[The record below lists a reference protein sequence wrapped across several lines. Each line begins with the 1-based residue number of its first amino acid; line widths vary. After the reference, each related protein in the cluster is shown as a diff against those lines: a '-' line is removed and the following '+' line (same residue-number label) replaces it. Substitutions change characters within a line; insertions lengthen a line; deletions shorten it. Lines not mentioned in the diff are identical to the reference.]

1 MAIGDIIVGVDI
13 GTSKVCTVVG
23 EVNNFGQIEII
34 ANTSYKCSG
43 LKKGKI
49 INEEEVILSLAK
61 TIKDAEDETNLKI
74 NSAYVTIPGKY
85 VTIVQNSITKD
96 VKDKYSGISIR
107 DVQTAIMQVK
117 DIEIPEGETLIDI
130 VPDKITLENGTV
142 VSDPV
147 GNLSSSFTISA
158 QVILAERD
166 YVRQLNNIFRK
177 VGLEIDGI
185 VPITLAERNLILD
198 KNELHDNIMLLDI
211 GAGNTDIGVF
221 EGTTFLYTNSIPLGG
236 DNITNDIALVLNIS
250 EEEAD
255 KLKRQYGLALKSF
268 IDNDNDIILNTC
280 KDNNKNKI
288 IKSSELIEIIEA
300 RIEEMFSIINKD
312 ITNQGLKQKIN
323 NVVLTG
329 QGIININDAKL
340 TSSKVMVVAQN
351 DGTLTELLVN
361 DGDKV
366 EAGQVIAKMKVVVTP
381 EQIEA
386 LQKAYDEAKVNYD
399 NLEQQVKASMVVSQ
413 PVVTSSSTGNVAAA
427 QARLDAAAANK
438 QKMDKLY
445 SIGAVSATQYAE
457 AQSEYAAAQSALAAA
472 STPQVVEQQASVS
485 SAPSKELSEALAT
498 AQIQLNQAKA
508 ALDQAQSDDNFAD
521 ITAPVSGIIYL
532 TDFKQ
537 GDELKQGDVFINVGN
552 TKNLW
557 VEAPLTEEQYAK
569 VRQGQFVHY
578 SVDDMDLTGTVLE
591 VTHQDSEDE
600 ENKNLVTAAKISFP
614 DELKDK
620 VLPGADVT
628 VQITIDR

>member
-1 MAIGDIIVGVDI
+1 M
-13 GTSKVCTVVG
+13 
-23 EVNNFGQIEII
+23 E
-34 ANTSYKCSG
+34 
-43 LKKGKI
+43 
-49 INEEEVILSLAK
+49 
-61 TIKDAEDETNLKI
+61 
-74 NSAYVTIPGKY
+74 
-85 VTIVQNSITKD
+85 
-96 VKDKYSGISIR
+96 
-107 DVQTAIMQVK
+107 
-117 DIEIPEGETLIDI
+117 
-130 VPDKITLENGTV
+130 
-142 VSDPV
+142 
-147 GNLSSSFTISA
+147 
-158 QVILAERD
+158 
-166 YVRQLNNIFRK
+166 
-177 VGLEIDGI
+177 
-185 VPITLAERNLILD
+185 
-198 KNELHDNIMLLDI
+198 
-211 GAGNTDIGVF
+211 
-221 EGTTFLYTNSIPLGG
+221 
-236 DNITNDIALVLNIS
+236 
-250 EEEAD
+250 
-255 KLKRQYGLALKSF
+255 
-268 IDNDNDIILNTC
+268 
-280 KDNNKNKI
+280 
-288 IKSSELIEIIEA
+288 
-300 RIEEMFSIINKD
+300 KD
-312 ITNQGLKQKIN
+312 ITKKIKPFIIYSVPIILLIAIAAIFGVYKWNQ
-323 NVVLTG
+323 G

-361 DGDKV
+361 DGD
-366 EAGQVIAKMKVVVTP
+366 KMKVVVTP

-569 VRQGQFVHY
+569 VHQGQFVHY

-614 DELKDK
+614 KT
-620 VLPGADVT
+620 P
-628 VQITIDR
+628 RH

>member
-1 MAIGDIIVGVDI
+1 M
-13 GTSKVCTVVG
+13 
-23 EVNNFGQIEII
+23 E
-34 ANTSYKCSG
+34 
-43 LKKGKI
+43 
-49 INEEEVILSLAK
+49 
-61 TIKDAEDETNLKI
+61 
-74 NSAYVTIPGKY
+74 
-85 VTIVQNSITKD
+85 
-96 VKDKYSGISIR
+96 
-107 DVQTAIMQVK
+107 
-117 DIEIPEGETLIDI
+117 
-130 VPDKITLENGTV
+130 
-142 VSDPV
+142 
-147 GNLSSSFTISA
+147 
-158 QVILAERD
+158 
-166 YVRQLNNIFRK
+166 
-177 VGLEIDGI
+177 
-185 VPITLAERNLILD
+185 
-198 KNELHDNIMLLDI
+198 
-211 GAGNTDIGVF
+211 
-221 EGTTFLYTNSIPLGG
+221 
-236 DNITNDIALVLNIS
+236 
-250 EEEAD
+250 
-255 KLKRQYGLALKSF
+255 
-268 IDNDNDIILNTC
+268 
-280 KDNNKNKI
+280 
-288 IKSSELIEIIEA
+288 
-300 RIEEMFSIINKD
+300 KD
-312 ITNQGLKQKIN
+312 ITKKIKPFIIYSVPIILLIAVVAIFGVYKWNQ
-323 NVVLTG
+323 G

-521 ITAPVSGIIYL
+521 
-532 TDFKQ
+532 FKQ

-569 VRQGQFVHY
+569 VHQGQFVHY